1 MASTELGA
9 AALAL
14 VSAGAWWTWSWRRRV
29 ASHFETSDASRRPLD
44 ADGVVRGAAALHLEA
59 ESLDRAVLVLH
70 GFNDT
75 PQSMA
80 HLARRLHA
88 AGYSV
93 MVPRLPGHGRAL
105 RDMAHEAF
113 AAAWLAHVRTCHDT
127 LRARHARV
135 YLCGQSMGGALA
147 VLQAVA
153 HPDTPA
159 LALLAP
165 FLGMDERLQWQA
177 RLSALSPAPYFK
189 STGGERSIH
198 DPDARRQALGPG
210 IVTSRMLRGLRQ
222 VALRAERALPR
233 VSVPT
238 LYLQSRHDNR
248 IAFARAERCYAEI
261 GAREK
266 HAEWL
271 EGSGHILSADYER
284 DLVADRVLSWFARF
298 P

>member
-1 MASTELGA
+1 MAMTEVGA

-14 VSAGAWWTWSWRRRV
+14 VSAAAWWTWSWRRRV
-29 ASHFETSDASRRPLD
+29 ASHFEASDASRRPLD
-44 ADGVVRGAAALHLEA
+44 AQGVVRGAAALHLQA
-59 ESLDRAVLVLH
+59 DTGRAVLVLH

-80 HLARRLHA
+80 HLAQRLHA
-88 AGYSV
+88 AGYTV

-105 RDMAHEAF
+105 RDMAREAH
-113 AAAWLAHVRTCHDT
+113 AAAWRAHVRACHAE
-127 LRARHARV
+127 LRARYARV

-165 FLGMDERLQWQA
+165 FLGMPKALQWQA
-177 RLSALSPAPYFK
+177 RLSAFSPSPYFR

-222 VALRAERALPR
+222 VALQAERVLKD
-233 VSVPT
+233 VTVPT
-238 LYLQSRHDNR
+238 LYLQSRQDNR
-248 IAFARAERCYAEI
+248 IAFARAEHCFAAL
-261 GAREK
+261 GASDKSAR
-266 HAEWL
+266 WL
-271 EGSGHILSADYER
+271 EGSGHIVSADYER
-284 DLVADRVLSWFARF
+284 DLVADAVIDWFARH

>member
-1 MASTELGA
+1 MPMREVGA

-29 ASHFETSDASRRPLD
+29 ASHFEVSDASRRPLD
-44 ADGVVRGAAALHLEA
+44 AQGVVRGAEALHLEA
-59 ESLDRAVLVLH
+59 DTDRAVLVLH

-80 HLARRLHA
+80 YLAGRLHA
-88 AGYSV
+88 AGYTV
-93 MVPRLPGHGRAL
+93 LVPRLPGHGRAL
-105 RDMAHEAF
+105 RDMAREAH
-113 AAAWLAHVRTCHDT
+113 ASAWLTHVRACHAE

-147 VLQAVA
+147 VLQAVT

-165 FLGMDERLQWQA
+165 FLGMPDALQWQA
-177 RLSALSPAPYFK
+177 LLSAFSPAPYFR

-222 VALRAERALPR
+222 VALHAERVLGQ
-233 VSVPT
+233 VTVPT

-248 IAFARAERCYAEI
+248 IEFARAERCF
-261 GAREK
+261 GALAVSDKSAR
-266 HAEWL
+266 WL
-271 EGSGHILSADYER
+271 EGSGHIVSADYER
-284 DLVADRVLSWFARF
+284 DLVADAVIDWFARH

>member
-1 MASTELGA
+1 MPMREVGA

-14 VSAGAWWTWSWRRRV
+14 VSAGAWWTWTWRKRA
-29 ASHFETSDASRRPLD
+29 ASHFEASDAARRPLD
-44 ADGVVRGAAALHLEA
+44 TQGVVRGAAALHLQA
-59 ESLDRAVLVLH
+59 DTNRAVLVLH

-80 HLARRLHA
+80 YLAGRLHA
-88 AGYSV
+88 AGYTV
-93 MVPRLPGHGRAL
+93 LVPRLPGHGRAL
-105 RDMAHEAF
+105 RDMAREAH
-113 AAAWLAHVRTCHDT
+113 ASAWLTHVRACHAE

-165 FLGMDERLQWQA
+165 FLGMPDALQWQA
-177 RLSALSPAPYFK
+177 RLSAFSPAPYFR

-222 VALRAERALPR
+222 VALLAERVLGQ
-233 VSVPT
+233 VTIPT

-248 IAFARAERCYAEI
+248 IEYARAERCF
-261 GAREK
+261 GALAVSDKSAR
-266 HAEWL
+266 WL
-271 EGSGHILSADYER
+271 EGSGHIVSADYER
-284 DLVADRVLSWFARF
+284 DLVADAVIDWFARH

>member
-1 MASTELGA
+1 MPMREVGA

-14 VSAGAWWTWSWRRRV
+14 VSAGVWWIWTWRKRV
-29 ASHFETSDASRRPLD
+29 ASHFEASDASRRPLD
-44 ADGVVRGAAALHLEA
+44 AQGVVRGAEALHLKA
-59 ESLDRAVLVLH
+59 DTDRAVLVLH

-80 HLARRLHA
+80 YLAGRLHA
-88 AGYSV
+88 AGYTV
-93 MVPRLPGHGRAL
+93 LVPRLPGHGRAL
-105 RDMAHEAF
+105 RDMAREAH
-113 AAAWLAHVRTCHDT
+113 ASAWLTHVRACHAE

-165 FLGMDERLQWQA
+165 FLGMPDALQWQA
-177 RLSALSPAPYFK
+177 RLSAFSPAPYFR

-222 VALRAERALPR
+222 VALLAERVLGQ
-233 VSVPT
+233 VTVPT

-248 IAFARAERCYAEI
+248 IEFARAERCF
-261 GAREK
+261 GALAVSDKSAR
-266 HAEWL
+266 WL
-271 EGSGHILSADYER
+271 EGSGHIVSADYER
-284 DLVADRVLSWFARF
+284 DLVADAVIDWFARH

>member
-1 MASTELGA
+1 MPMRGVGA

-14 VSAGAWWTWSWRRRV
+14 VSAGAWWAASWRRRL
-29 ASHFETSDASRRPLD
+29 ASRFEASDASRRPLD
-44 ADGVVRGAAALHLEA
+44 ADGVVRGAAALHLRA
-59 ESLDRAVLVLH
+59 DTDRAALVLH

-88 AGYSV
+88 AGYTV
-93 MVPRLPGHGRAL
+93 LVPRLPGHGRAL
-105 RDMAHEAF
+105 RDMAREAN
-113 AAAWLAHVRTCHDT
+113 ASAWLTHVRACHDA
-127 LRARHARV
+127 LRAQHARV

-165 FLGMDERLQWQA
+165 FLGMPEALQWQA
-177 RLSALSPAPYFK
+177 RVSAFSPVPYFR

-222 VALRAERALPR
+222 VALHAERVLGQ
-233 VSVPT
+233 VTVPT

-248 IAFARAERCYAEI
+248 IELARAERCF
-261 GAREK
+261 GALGVRDK
-266 HAEWL
+266 SAQWL

-284 DLVADRVLSWFARF
+284 DLVADAVIDWFVRH